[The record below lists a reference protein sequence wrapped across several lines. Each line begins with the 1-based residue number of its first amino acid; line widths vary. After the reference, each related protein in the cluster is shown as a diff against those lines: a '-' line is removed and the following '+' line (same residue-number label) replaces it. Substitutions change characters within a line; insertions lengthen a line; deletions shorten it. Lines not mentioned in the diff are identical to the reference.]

1 MKKKLCKWL
10 YEHGMEWLAWRIS
23 PSITCY
29 VISEIYTECFKKALD
44 EGIKS
49 VLPDECN
56 NCGEYHDYHCDK
68 FCKIIRETIDDLKD
82 YYKDA
87 IPIEDIQ
94 YYAEKAEN
102 PEIAEALLEV
112 IYRHKDAQEKQDDIF
127 GMQEKG

>member
-1 MKKKLCKWL
+1 MKKRLCRWL
-10 YEHGMEWLAWRIS
+10 YEHGMEWLAWQIS

-29 VISEIYTECFKKALD
+29 VIGEIYTECFKKSLD
-44 EGIKS
+44 ERIKS
-49 VLPDECN
+49 VLPDDCN
-56 NCGEYHDYHCDK
+56 SCDEYHDYHCEK
-68 FCKIIRETIDDLKD
+68 FCKIIRQTIADLKD

-112 IYRHKDAQEKQDDIF
+112 IYRHKDAQENQNV
-127 GMQEKG
+127 